1 MLSVQFAPHW
11 YNKLKQMAIFSD
23 QLMPIYWATIIVLV
37 LVNTLFLIASLAMYS
52 AHPRTGTCILHPE
65 TSLCSSTDMY
75 TDLMAAVIARIL
87 LLPLALMVEFI
98 IAVRIFKVPVSPS
111 QQQ

>member
-1 MLSVQFAPHW
+1 MLSAQFAPHW
-11 YNKLKQMAIFSD
+11 YNELKQMSILSD
-23 QLMPIYWATIIVLV
+23 QIMSIYWATIIVLV